1 MPDIMGALGSHEIL
15 LSDQPPILRPTLSP
29 VNLSVVHSVDK
40 ILRSNALYAYWVYM
54 CLGAA
59 WDFGLYPSSVR
70 IALSKL
76 LNLSECHFP
85 QQGALI
91 ATTEVNIYVPDTV
104 LSP

>member
-1 MPDIMGALGSHEIL
+1 
-15 LSDQPPILRPTLSP
+15 
-29 VNLSVVHSVDK
+29 
-40 ILRSNALYAYWVYM
+40 M

-91 ATTEVNIYVPDTV
+91 ATIEVNIYVPDTV